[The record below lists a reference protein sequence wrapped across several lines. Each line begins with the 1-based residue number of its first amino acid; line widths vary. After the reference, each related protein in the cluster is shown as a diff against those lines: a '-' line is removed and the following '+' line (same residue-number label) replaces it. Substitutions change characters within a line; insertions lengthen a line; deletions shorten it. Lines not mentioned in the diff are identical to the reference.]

1 MRVAVRNFLPAT
13 MSRAALVTN
22 TLIEW
27 AIRDLS
33 DSFCKIGVFL
43 VVFVS
48 EQDQIVE
55 GVACQYIADAI
66 GGREFCD
73 FDERTST
80 PVQFIKFGV
89 INGSI
94 AHAAKSLSP
103 DLGSEYENRGLNLE
117 WHDSFAG
124 RGNRGLAPA
133 RMNTRLAEA
142 HSFRLE
148 TLSASFR

>member
-1 MRVAVRNFLPAT
+1 
-13 MSRAALVTN
+13 MSRAALVMHI
-22 TLIEW
+22 LFEW

-33 DSFCKIGVFL
+33 DSSCNVEVFL

-55 GVACQYIADAI
+55 GVACQYIAEAI
-66 GGREFCD
+66 GSRKFCD
-73 FDERTST
+73 FVERTST
-80 PVQFIKFGV
+80 AVQFIKFGV

-103 DLGSEYENRGLNLE
+103 DLGSEHEDRGLSLE

-124 RGNRGLAPA
+124 RGSRGLAPA
-133 RMNTRLAEA
+133 RMNTRLA
-142 HSFRLE
+142 
-148 TLSASFR
+148 